1 MPARKPARKPGARR
15 PLKARDGAGEWPRW
29 QRRPAER
36 RRQILDA
43 AIAVFSRRGFESA
56 TLAHV
61 AEEAG
66 VSVGTVAHYFGSKA
80 DLFEEALQDHFL
92 AEVSGA
98 EALLADHRGTRTA
111 LLRKLLDRMWRHLN
125 QPGTADL
132 LLSGLVRAADC
143 PACGVMC
150 RETSERWRRVLES
163 VIRAGLDGGE
173 FVPVDPGLQARLISS
188 GLFGL
193 ILNVRHFGRYEA
205 TPPDAERLLAQY
217 LDTVDRALAAHPAPA
232 NPSPP

>member
-1 MPARKPARKPGARR
+1 MPARKPPRNSRPRRSTKPRVA
-15 PLKARDGAGEWPRW
+15 AGEWPRW
-29 QRRPAER
+29 QRRPTER

-43 AIAVFSRRGFESA
+43 AIAVFSRRGFDSA

-61 AEEAG
+61 ADEAG

-98 EALLADHRGTRTA
+98 EALLAAHQGSRA
-111 LLRKLLDRMWRHLN
+111 SLLRKLLERMWRHLN

-132 LLSGLVRAADC
+132 LLTGLVRSAEC
-143 PACGVMC
+143 PSCGVMC

-163 VIRAGLDGGE
+163 VIGAGLTAGE
-173 FVPVDPGLQARLISS
+173 FVPADPALQARLISS

-193 ILNVRHFGRYEA
+193 TLNIRHFGRYEA
-205 TPPDAERLLAQY
+205 PPPDADRLLAQY
-217 LDTVDRALAAHPAPA
+217 LDTVDRALAVHPAPA
-232 NPSPP
+232 DPS